1 MPIHT
6 KAERKKK
13 KVKRGAKGQITK
25 VKASGKKKGY

>member
-13 KVKRGAKGQITK
+13 KIKRGAKGRITK
-25 VKASGKKKGY
+25 VKRSKKK